1 MWLVVAVSHWLS
13 PLPAASL
20 VQLAPLTDTPP
31 GVPLA
36 DPELVATVFAPTDD
50 AFLAAIEALN
60 TTAEA
65 LLANTVRRCRTC
77 G

>member
-1 MWLVVAVSHWLS
+1 
-13 PLPAASL
+13 
-20 VQLAPLTDTPP
+20 
-31 GVPLA
+31 
-36 DPELVATVFAPTDD
+36 VFAPTDD